1 MSLTSLATARGVDSG
16 ASGGGRGL
24 VGGAWFW
31 VAGKGLRRVC
41 LVQIAERL
49 DASLRRQQ
57 MHWLRLR
64 AVLLPQLF
72 SVLDFVGSG
81 AS

>member
-1 MSLTSLATARGVDSG
+1 MGSRAG
-16 ASGGGRGL
+16 GGGRG
-24 VGGAWFW
+24 VVWGPPSGA
-31 VAGKGLRRVC
+31 AGKGLRRVW
-41 LVQIAERL
+41 LRRSERL
-49 DASLRRQQ
+49 DASLPRQPV
-57 MHWLRLR
+57 HWLGMR